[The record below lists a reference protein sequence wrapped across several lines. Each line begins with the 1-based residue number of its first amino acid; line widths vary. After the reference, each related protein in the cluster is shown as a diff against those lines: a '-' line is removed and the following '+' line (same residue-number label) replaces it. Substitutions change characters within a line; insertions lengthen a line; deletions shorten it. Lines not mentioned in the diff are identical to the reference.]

1 MDNIFFNLMEYAV
14 LSSTIRILILFRGVC
29 LICGNENFVK
39 PALDSNDQFGGAD
52 VVVFLIFPSK
62 VRGSAPSTPTPA
74 TLRTFTDE
82 QTNVSSE
89 SCELP
94 CDSSESLS
102 KVENEQ
108 RLVFELVLVSLSSNS
123 RRIRVLKFLQ
133 GGCGV
138 GWGKMQGKSQNCQ
151 LTCIFYTRI
160 SQPSR
165 YLYHFHN
172 SLTVF
177 LNSILQIW
185 VHVNDDFFSP
195 NSHYCEFREKN
206 EDLKTKTSWYLY
218 QYGHSMPSTSAYLPC
233 PQLLAAL

>member
-1 MDNIFFNLMEYAV
+1 MQPFILGIMMDNIFFNLMEYAV

-94 CDSSESLS
+94 FDSSESLS

-108 RLVFELVLVSLSSNS
+108 RLVVELVLVSFSSNIS
-123 RRIRVLKFLQ
+123 FSSIVLD
-133 GGCGV
+133 V
-138 GWGKMQGKSQNCQ
+138 GEETTYGFDMKKNGIAEKLINCVG
-151 LTCIFYTRI
+151 LVI
-160 SQPSR
+160 
-165 YLYHFHN
+165 
-172 SLTVF
+172 V
-177 LNSILQIW
+177 
-185 VHVNDDFFSP
+185 
-195 NSHYCEFREKN
+195 
-206 EDLKTKTSWYLY
+206 
-218 QYGHSMPSTSAYLPC
+218 
-233 PQLLAAL
+233 